1 MKKKIAIIGMGEL
14 GQKHFSELRRSDYF
28 ELVAL
33 YHKGSS
39 ENFGPRYPIFDNLTD
54 LFNVA
59 KPDAVVITAPPPSHK
74 ELILKCLPF
83 TKNIFVESPLAQS
96 LAEAREIN
104 YAVTTNG
111 TRLAVGYSDRYN
123 PVIVSLLR
131 ELAKG
136 DKIFSMSFINGFAS
150 EAKESTAM
158 NALFRDVD
166 LIRLLAQ
173 SEISSIEISKNIS
186 KERTLGINA
195 MLHTKNGC
203 YCTLMESNLYPIR
216 RHGIEICTDSGVYF
230 GDLISITLFKIT
242 PDGRVNLRVD
252 RDDFS
257 LRREH
262 EAFCTMCDS
271 NANAGL
277 ASVEDA
283 IKIRE
288 IIS

>member
-1 MKKKIAIIGMGEL
+1 MKKKIAIIGMDEL

-54 LFNVA
+54 LFNTA
-59 KPDAVVITAPPPSHK
+59 KPDAVVITAPPSAHK
-74 ELILKCLPF
+74 ELILKCIPF

-104 YAVTTNG
+104 YAATTNG

-123 PVIVSLLR
+123 PVIISLIR

-136 DKIFSMSFINGFAS
+136 DKIFSINFINGFA
-150 EAKESTAM
+150 EENKDDTMM

-166 LIRLLAQ
+166 LIRLL
-173 SEISSIEISKNIS
+173 SRDEILNIKVNKNIS
-186 KERTLGINA
+186 KERTLGITA

-203 YCTLMESNLYPIR
+203 YCTLMQSNLYPMR
-216 RHGIEICTDSGVYF
+216 RHGVEICTDSGVYF
-230 GDLISITLFKIT
+230 GDLVSITLFKIT
-242 PDGRVNLRVD
+242 PEGRVNLRVD

-271 NANAGL
+271 SADAGL

>member
-39 ENFGPRYPIFDNLTD
+39 EDFGPRYPIFDNLTD

-136 DKIFSMSFINGFAS
+136 DKIFSMSFVSGFANDDR
-150 EAKESTAM
+150 ADIVA
-158 NALFRDVD
+158 NALFRDID
-166 LIRLLAQ
+166 LVRLLSH
-173 SEISSIEISKNIS
+173 SEIACIELSKNIS
-186 KERTLGINA
+186 KERTLA
-195 MLHTKNGC
+195 ACATLHTKSGC
-203 YCTLMESNLYPIR
+203 YCTLMQSNLYPIR

-262 EAFCTMCDS
+262 EAFCEMCDS
-271 NANAGL
+271 STNAGL